1 MLRLAS
7 LALGLLSV
15 IAIAPQSQAM
25 AANVDGFSI
34 QRPVRNIQ
42 IQQGSVKIADNE
54 RSEIRQERRVI
65 RRDRRDIR
73 HHRREIRH
81 ERREIRHN
89 HHF

>member
-15 IAIAPQSQAM
+15 IAIAPQSPQSQAM

-34 QRPVRNIQ
+34 QRPVGNIQ

-54 RSEIRQERRVI
+54 RSEIRQERRE
-65 RRDRRDIR
+65 IR
-73 HHRREIRH
+73 HNRHEIRH
-81 ERREIRHN
+81 ERRELRHN